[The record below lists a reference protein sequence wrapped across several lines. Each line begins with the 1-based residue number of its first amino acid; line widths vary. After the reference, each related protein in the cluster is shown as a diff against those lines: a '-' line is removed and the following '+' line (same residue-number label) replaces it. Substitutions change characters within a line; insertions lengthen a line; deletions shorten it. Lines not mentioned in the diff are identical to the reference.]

1 MRTILTAFTAL
12 MLLGTNVF
20 GEVLITPSEAA
31 LPPKADV
38 GLDRRGITRGPSLDQ
53 ISPNPAMTVRS
64 PLALKI
70 KFSAHNNT
78 KVEPTTMKASYL
90 KLTPVDL
97 TERLRKYTSS
107 DGIDMPDAEVPPGTH
122 LLRLEL
128 KDSLGRTSV
137 SVIKLIVE

>member
-1 MRTILTAFTAL
+1 MRAMLTAFTAL
-12 MLLGTNVF
+12 VFLGTHAF

-31 LPPKADV
+31 LPPSVDAS
-38 GLDRRGITRGPSLDQ
+38 LDRRGMTRGPSLDQ
-53 ISPNPAMTVRS
+53 ISPNPTMSVRS
-64 PLALKI
+64 PLALRI
-70 KFSAHNNT
+70 KFTAHNNA
-78 KVEPTTMKASYL
+78 KVESTTIKVSYL
-90 KLTPVDL
+90 KLMPVDL